1 MCFQAD
7 VERTAFFR
15 NDNIYL
21 IWCEIKEGFRM
32 EQLIYFSGAHTSAGY
47 RDLLA
52 TNLIGLNHIFF
63 IEGATIQER
72 SECIRTFF
80 EKWRSR
86 GEKIE
91 LILNSIDKT
100 TMTGIINRRLSCAI
114 IDRTQ
119 HPTYSM
125 KALGVIE
132 HLIDFSSILNQE
144 KLQSDREQILK
155 FQLEKERH
163 IHEAH
168 QAFAT
173 GLEIHDQLEKIY
185 IKAMDFK
192 KADLV
197 TDQLIDEI
205 FQNETSQKREAIT
218 RKRFLGASTANGVV
232 DYVDQLTEQLEKRYL
247 IKGRAGSGKSTLL
260 RKIVAEAEKRHYSV
274 EVYHCGFD
282 PDSLDMVIIRELG
295 IAVFDSTAPHEY
307 EPSRHGDQLIDLY
320 QTTIAS
326 GTDEKYHDEIS
337 RLTLQYKY
345 FIQQGTALLAK
356 ALEVDHELEAIYHHN
371 LDPSAFNKKI
381 NQLAEKVEVVLN
393 PSNEQ

>member
-1 MCFQAD
+1 
-7 VERTAFFR
+7 
-15 NDNIYL
+15 
-21 IWCEIKEGFRM
+21 M

-63 IEGATIQER
+63 IEGATVQER

-80 EKWRSR
+80 EKWRAR

-100 TMTGIINRRLSCAI
+100 NMTGVINRRLSCAI

-119 HPTYSM
+119 HLSYSM
-125 KALGVIE
+125 KALGVVE
-132 HLIDFSSILNQE
+132 HLIDFSSVLDQE
-144 KLQSDREQILK
+144 KLQSSREEVLK
-155 FQLEKERH
+155 VQLEKEHH

-173 GLEIHDQLEKIY
+173 GLEIHDQLEKIF

-192 KADLV
+192 KADLI
-197 TDQLIDEI
+197 TKQLIDEI
-205 FQNETSQKREAIT
+205 FKNKTSQKGEAIT
-218 RKRFLGASTANGVV
+218 RKRFLGASTAGGVV

-260 RKIVAEAEKRHYSV
+260 RKIVTEAEKRHYSV
-274 EVYHCGFD
+274 EIYHCGFD

-337 RLTLQYKY
+337 RLTIQYKY
-345 FIQQGTALLAK
+345 FIQHGTALLAK
-356 ALEVDHELEAIYHHN
+356 ALEASHGIDAIYHHN
-371 LDPSAFNKKI
+371 LDPSAFNKQI
-381 NQLAEKVEVVLN
+381 DQLSEKVEAVVKL
-393 PSNEQ
+393 SNEQ